1 MENYKTKHLFT
12 IGTFNKNHLILFFF
26 SPLTNVLYTQIGDY
40 MLGNKI
46 INQTQNYFSIY
57 FGYLIINGIIM
68 LFNITNI
75 FIIKDFYYKIKM
87 KKIIILFIFILI
99 LEYLSTYIY
108 AFFTHF
114 NNFLILYAF
123 LSPIQIIPFC
133 FLSKFI
139 FKLEI
144 YKHHYFS
151 IIIICIS
158 LLLHN
163 YLNLKDTFKLNYQ
176 IIVGSIFLIYLYPLL
191 DMMGH
196 IILYEIGIHL
206 SLYLTLFGILGI
218 IIGMIILVIN
228 HYFGINFFNLKF
240 DNVFWNEKGEN
251 NIKYLAL
258 LSILR
263 GITFT
268 FVWSVFSL
276 FKPWF
281 FEISNV
287 ITAFF
292 LFIYLNIINEISE
305 HGFKDIFTLKNII
318 QIIIFIILIFACLI
332 FNEQIICNFWGLNKD
347 THKNIRTRSMMELI
361 KIINNFQN
369 EYENDHSLNIE

>member
-26 SPLTNVLYTQIGDY
+26 CPLTYALNTQISIH
-40 MLGNKI
+40 MLKKKI

-68 LFNITNI
+68 LFNIKNI

-87 KKIIILFIFILI
+87 KKIIILFILLLI
-99 LEYLSTYIY
+99 LEYLSTYVLTY
-108 AFFTHF
+108 FSNFH
-114 NNFLILYAF
+114 NFLILF
-123 LSPIQIIPFC
+123 GILSPIQIIPFC

-176 IIVGSIFLIYLYPLL
+176 IIVGSIFLIYIYPLL

-206 SLYLTLFGILGI
+206 SSFLTLLGILGI

-228 HYFGINFFNLKF
+228 NYFEINFFNLKF

-263 GITFT
+263 GITYT
-268 FVWSVFSL
+268 FVWSIFSL

-332 FNEQIICNFWGLNKD
+332 LNEQIICNFWGLNKN
-347 THKNIRTRSMMELI
+347 TQNNITTRSLMELI
-361 KIINNFQN
+361 DMLNNN
-369 EYENDHSLNIE
+369 KVEDKMDIL